1 MPNNDLVE
9 RLSSGL
15 GQSATIGNIFGEPIH
30 VDQKTIIP
38 VAKISYGF
46 GGGYGQGPGKRN
58 RTASLQ
64 DDTSAQPEGAGGGGG
79 MYASAK
85 GVFEITPT
93 ATRFVPATSFRHVMA
108 GIAIGF
114 LLKGFLSSKKIRGR

>member
-9 RLSSGL
+9 RLSSGF
-15 GQSATIGNIFGEPIH
+15 GQSAAIGNIFGEPVH
-30 VDQKTIIP
+30 VGQKTIIP

-46 GGGYGQGPGKRN
+46 GGGYGQGPGKRS
-58 RTASLQ
+58 RVPLLQ
-64 DDTSAQPEGAGGGGG
+64 EDAPAQPEGAGGGGG

-85 GVFEITPT
+85 GVFEITPAT
-93 ATRFVPATSFRHVMA
+93 TRFVPATSFRHLMA

-114 LLKGFLSSKKIRGR
+114 LLKGYLSFRRK

>member
-15 GQSATIGNIFGEPIH
+15 GQSATIGNVFGEPIH

-58 RTASLQ
+58 RVPTVPENES
-64 DDTSAQPEGAGGGGG
+64 SQPGGAGGGGG

-93 ATRFVPATSFRHVMA
+93 TTRFVPATSLRHVLA

-114 LLKGFLSSKKIRGR
+114 LLKSILSWKRN

>member
-9 RLSSGL
+9 RLSTGL
-15 GQSATIGNIFGEPIH
+15 GQSATIGNVFGEPIH

-46 GGGYGQGPGKRN
+46 GGGYGQGQGKRN
-58 RTASLQ
+58 RVSATQ
-64 DDTSAQPEGAGGGGG
+64 ENESAQPEGAGGGGG

-93 ATRFVPATSFRHVMA
+93 ATRFVPATSIRHVMA

-114 LLKGFLSSKKIRGR
+114 FLKSILFRRRK